1 MAKKHANNEAVV
13 NRFLKISPLSN
24 AVITVMMV
32 IIALTIIL
40 PLLLI
45 VIVSFSSSSSLAKN
59 GYTFFPTEWSLAG
72 YEYIFKMG
80 DQVLRSYIITIFYT
94 VTGTFLSLTVISM
107 LAFVLA
113 HKRLMGRKILTYF
126 LYFTMLFSGGMVS
139 NYIVFVRYYNL
150 YDTIWVF
157 LLPSIVSAYNVF
169 ILRTFI
175 QTNIPFAL
183 FEAAKIDGA
192 NDMVIFVRIVLPL
205 FKAGLATVGLFNVVS
220 RWNNWFTGFLYIDN
234 PNLIPLQT
242 MLVRMQENVKFMIEN
257 SEIMSGA
264 DGIALRKSMP
274 TKSMQMA
281 VFVISVVPILFAY
294 PFFQKYFIH
303 GMTIGSVKG

>member
-1 MAKKHANNEAVV
+1 MAKKHGKNETVV
-13 NRFLKISPLSN
+13 NRFLRISPLSN
-24 AVITVMMV
+24 AVITIMMV
-32 IIALTIIL
+32 IVSLTIIL

-59 GYTFFPTEWSLAG
+59 GYSFFPTEWSLAG

-94 VTGTFLSLTVISM
+94 VAGTFLSLTVISM

-113 HKRLMGRKILTYF
+113 HKRLMGRKVLTYF

-281 VFVISVVPILFAY
+281 VFVISIVPILFAY
-294 PFFQKYFIH
+294 PFFQKYFVH